1 MSARDEN
8 IPAGTFMK
16 RREFI
21 LALGGAAS
29 LPFAARAQQAA
40 MPVIGFLDSGFP
52 AGMTA
57 YLDGFRRGLRETGFT
72 EGQNVAIEYRWA
84 EGRMDQLKAFAAEL
98 ARLPVDVIVG
108 SRGPAPGLAAKTA
121 TSTIPVVVQTGS
133 DPVEIGLVASM
144 NKPGGNVTGVTRM
157 SSALIAK
164 RLGIIL
170 ELVPRTSAITLL
182 VNPNGPQTAEQIRD
196 MQEPTRALGLQ
207 LHIAKASKESELGP
221 AFAEARQNNAQALI
235 VATDNL
241 FIGLRDT
248 IIALAASHVL
258 PAMYFERESVAAGG
272 LMSYSASLADSFRQ
286 VGAYVGRILKGEK
299 PADLPVLQPDKFE
312 LVINLKTAKALGLS
326 VPPTL
331 LATADEVI
339 E

>member
-1 MSARDEN
+1 
-8 IPAGTFMK
+8 MK

-21 LALGGAAS
+21 TVVGGAAAAWP
-29 LPFAARAQQAA
+29 LAARAAQPT
-40 MPVIGFLDSGFP
+40 PVIGFLDSGAP

-57 YLDGFRRGLRETGFT
+57 YLDGFRRGLVETGYT
-72 EGQNVAIEYRWA
+72 DGQNVAIVYRWA
-84 EGRMDQLKAFAAEL
+84 EGRMDQLKTFAIEL
-98 ARLPVDVIVG
+98 AAQPVDVIVG
-108 SRGPAPGLAAKTA
+108 SRGPAPGLAAKAA
-121 TSTIPVVVQTGS
+121 TSTIPVVFQTGS

-157 SSALIAK
+157 STALIAK
-164 RLGIIL
+164 RLAIIL
-170 ELVPRTSAITLL
+170 ELVPRTSAIALL
-182 VNPNGPQTAEQIRD
+182 VNPNGPQTGEQVRD
-196 MQEPTRALGLQ
+196 MQEPMRALGLL
-207 LHIAKASKESELGP
+207 LHIVKASKESELDA

-248 IIALAASHVL
+248 IIGLAARHGL
-258 PAMYFERESVAAGG
+258 PAMYFERESVVSGG

-286 VGAYVGRILKGEK
+286 VGAYVGRILKGTK
-299 PADLPVLQPDKFE
+299 PGDLPVLQPDKFE
-312 LVINLKTAKALGLS
+312 LVINLKTAKALGLT

>member
-1 MSARDEN
+1 
-8 IPAGTFMK
+8 MK
-16 RREFI
+16 RRAFI
-21 LALGGAAS
+21 LALGGAAAS
-29 LPFAARAQQAA
+29 VPFAARAQQP
-40 MPVIGFLDSGFP
+40 MPVIGFLDSGAP

-57 YLDGFRRGLRETGFT
+57 YLDGFRRGLSETGYT

-84 EGRMDQLKAFAAEL
+84 QGRMDQLKAFAVEL
-98 ARLPVDVIVG
+98 ARQPVEVIVG
-108 SRGPAPGLAAKTA
+108 SRGPAPGLAAKAA
-121 TSTIPVVVQTGS
+121 TSTIPVVFQTGS

-144 NKPGGNVTGVTRM
+144 NRPGGNVTGVTRM
-157 SSALIAK
+157 STALIAK

-170 ELVPRTSAITLL
+170 ELVPGTSAIALL
-182 VNPNGPQTAEQIRD
+182 VNPNGPQTLEQVRD

-207 LHIAKASKESELGP
+207 LHIVRASKESELDA
-221 AFAEARQNNAQALI
+221 AFADARQSNARALI
-235 VATDNL
+235 IATDNL
-241 FIGLRDT
+241 FIGLREP
-248 IIALAASHVL
+248 IIALAASHAL
-258 PAMYFERESVAAGG
+258 PAMYFERESVVAGG

-286 VGAYVGRILKGEK
+286 VGVYVGRILKGAK
-299 PADLPVLQPDKFE
+299 PGDLPVLQPDKFE

>member
-1 MSARDEN
+1 
-8 IPAGTFMK
+8 MK

-21 LALGGAAS
+21 ALISGAAAS
-29 LPFAARAQQAA
+29 LPLAARAQQGA
-40 MPVIGFLDSGFP
+40 MPVIGFLDSGAP

-57 YLDGFRRGLRETGFT
+57 YLDGFRRGLGETGYT
-72 EGQNVAIEYRWA
+72 EGKNVAIVYRWA
-84 EGRMDQLKAFAAEL
+84 QGRMDQLKAFAVEL
-98 ARLPVDVIVG
+98 AGRPVDVIVG
-108 SRGPAPGLAAKTA
+108 SRGPAPGLAAKAA
-121 TSTIPVVVQTGS
+121 TSTIPVVFQTGS
-133 DPVEIGLVASM
+133 DPVEIGLVDSM

-157 SSALIAK
+157 STALIAK

-170 ELVPRTSAITLL
+170 ELVPRTSAIALL
-182 VNPNGPQTAEQIRD
+182 VNPNGPQTVEQVRD

-207 LHIAKASKESELGP
+207 LHIVKASKESELG
-221 AFAEARQNNAQALI
+221 AAIEEARQSNAQALI

-241 FIGLRDT
+241 FIGLREP
-248 IIALAASHVL
+248 IIALAASHAL

-272 LMSYSASLADSFRQ
+272 LISYSASLADSFRQ
-286 VGAYVGRILKGEK
+286 VGVYVGRILKGAK

-312 LVINLKTAKALGLS
+312 LIINLKTAKALGLT

-331 LATADEVI
+331 LAVADQVI

>member
-1 MSARDEN
+1 MR
-8 IPAGTFMK
+8 
-16 RREFI
+16 RREFVTLLSSAA
-21 LALGGAAS
+21 LAWPLAAS
-29 LPFAARAQQAA
+29 AQQPS

-52 AGMTA
+52 AGMAA
-57 YLDGFRRGLRETGFT
+57 YLDGFRRGLSETGYT

-84 EGRMDQLKAFAAEL
+84 RGRPEQLAAFASEL
-98 ARLPVDVIVG
+98 AHRPVDVIVG

-121 TSTIPVVVQTGS
+121 TSTIPVEFQTGS

-144 NKPGGNVTGVTRM
+144 NRPGGNVTGVTRM
-157 SSALIAK
+157 STALIPK
-164 RLGIIL
+164 RLGIIS
-170 ELVPRTSAITLL
+170 ELVPKATAIALL
-182 VNPNGPQTAEQIRD
+182 VNPAGPQTREQVRE

-207 LHIAKASKESELGP
+207 LHVVEASAERELGA
-221 AFAEARQNNAQALI
+221 AFAAAVQNGDQALI

-241 FIGLRDT
+241 FIGLREA
-248 IIALAASHVL
+248 IIALAARHAL

-286 VGAYVGRILKGEK
+286 VGVYVGRILKGAK

-312 LVINLKTAKALGLS
+312 LVINLKVAKSLGLK
-326 VPPTL
+326 VPSML

>member
-1 MSARDEN
+1 
-8 IPAGTFMK
+8 MK

-21 LALGGAAS
+21 AWLGSAVTS
-29 LPFAARAQQAA
+29 LPLAARAQQASI
-40 MPVIGFLDSGFP
+40 PTVGFLDSGSP
-52 AGMTA
+52 NGMDA
-57 YLDGFRRGLRETGFT
+57 YLDGFRRGLSEAGYTD
-72 EGQNVAIEYRWA
+72 GQNVAIVYRWA
-84 EGRMDQLKAFAAEL
+84 EGRMDQLKTFAAEL
-98 ARLPVDVIVG
+98 ATRPVDVIVG
-108 SRGPAPGLAAKTA
+108 SRGPAPGLAARAA
-121 TSTIPVVVQTGS
+121 TSTIPVVFQTGS

-157 SSALIAK
+157 STALIAK
-164 RLGIIL
+164 RLGIIM
-170 ELVPRTSAITLL
+170 ELVPGTSAVALL

-196 MQEPTRALGLQ
+196 MQEPTRALALQ
-207 LHIAKASKESELGP
+207 LHIVKASKESEFGA
-221 AFAEARQNNAQALI
+221 AFVEARQSNAQAVI

-248 IIALAASHVL
+248 IIALAAHHAL
-258 PAMYFERESVAAGG
+258 PTMYFERESVVAGG

-286 VGAYVGRILKGEK
+286 VGAYVGRILKGAK

-312 LVINLKTAKALGLS
+312 LVINLKTAKALGLT

-331 LATADEVI
+331 LAVADEVI

>member
-1 MSARDEN
+1 MR
-8 IPAGTFMK
+8 
-16 RREFI
+16 RREF
-21 LALGGAAS
+21 LALVCGAVAS
-29 LPFAARAQQAA
+29 APGVARAQQAA
-40 MPVIGFLDSGFP
+40 MPVIGFLDSGSP
-52 AGMTA
+52 KGMDA
-57 YLDGFRRGLRETGFT
+57 YLDGFRRGLNETGYT
-72 EGQNVAIEYRWA
+72 DGQNVKIVYRWA
-84 EGRMDQLKAFAAEL
+84 EGRMDQLKTFAVEL
-98 ARLPVDVIVG
+98 AAQPVDVIVG
-108 SRGPAPGLAAKTA
+108 SRGPAPGLAAKAA
-121 TSTIPVVVQTGS
+121 TSTIPVVFQTGS

-157 SSALIAK
+157 STALIAK

-170 ELVPRTSAITLL
+170 ELVPGTSAIALL
-182 VNPNGPQTAEQIRD
+182 VNPNGPQTVEQVRD

-207 LHIAKASKESELGP
+207 LHIVKASKESELDA
-221 AFAEARQNNAQALI
+221 AFAEARQSNAQALI

-248 IIALAASHVL
+248 ITALAARHAL
-258 PAMYFERESVAAGG
+258 PAMYFERESVVAGG

-286 VGAYVGRILKGEK
+286 VGVYVGRILKGAR

-312 LVINLKTAKALGLS
+312 LVINLKTAKALGLN
-326 VPPTL
+326 VPSTL

>member
-1 MSARDEN
+1 
-8 IPAGTFMK
+8 MK

-21 LALGGAAS
+21 AWLGSALAS
-29 LPFAARAQQAA
+29 LPFAARAQQAST
-40 MPVIGFLDSGFP
+40 PTIGFLDSGSP
-52 AGMTA
+52 KGMEA
-57 YLDGFRRGLRETGFT
+57 YLDGFRRGLSEAGYTD
-72 EGQNVAIEYRWA
+72 GQNVAIVYRWA
-84 EGRMDQLKAFAAEL
+84 EGRMDQLKTFAAEL
-98 ARLPVDVIVG
+98 AARPVDVIVG
-108 SRGPAPGLAAKTA
+108 SRGPAPGLAAKAA
-121 TSTIPVVVQTGS
+121 TSTIPVVFQTGS

-170 ELVPRTSAITLL
+170 ELVPGTSAIALL
-182 VNPNGPQTAEQIRD
+182 VNPNGPQTVEQVGD
-196 MQEPTRALGLQ
+196 MQEPARALGLQ
-207 LHIAKASKESELGP
+207 LHIVKASKESELDA
-221 AFAEARQNNAQALI
+221 AFAEARQSNAQALI

-241 FIGLRDT
+241 FIGLRDM
-248 IIALAASHVL
+248 IVALAARHAL

-286 VGAYVGRILKGEK
+286 VGVYVGRILKGAG

-312 LVINLKTAKALGLS
+312 LVINLKTAKALGLT

-331 LATADEVI
+331 LAVADEVI